1 MKPRILL
8 IHTGGTLGMAPAGEP
23 VSLMPGPSL
32 ARILEQVPEGR
43 QTYLFSATLP
53 APIAGLAKR
62 FLKDPFKIQLGES
75 DELVTLALPSGW
87 SYEVVDDVDCLSPG
101 QTVVKSVVAA
111 AGARGVDGGEQARE
125 Y

>member
-1 MKPRILL
+1 MRLVVLK
-8 IHTGGTLGMAPAGEP
+8 
-23 VSLMPGPSL
+23 MPENVNPDYAANI
-32 ARILEQVPEGR
+32 ARDAMEKVEAINR
-43 QTYLFSATLP
+43 
-53 APIAGLAKR
+53 R
-62 FLKDPFKIQLGES
+62 IQLGES